1 LASQRVLVTGA
12 SGFVGPHVVAALL
25 AAGYRLRLAQ
35 RRVGPVPDGVEAVLT
50 GDLSAPIDWSAALA
64 GVDHVVHLAGLAHAG
79 PGLNEALY
87 QRINTQATL
96 ELAEAAQR
104 AGVSRF
110 VYLSSLKALSGAFD
124 GPALHDSDSPAPDDA
139 YGRSKLAAEQAL
151 AQRDLDWVSLRP
163 VLVYGPGVKA
173 NMAALLRLAR
183 LPLPLPLGGLTA
195 PRSLVAVEN
204 LAEAI
209 VFALTPACPAR
220 RCYLV
225 ADPEPISVAGI
236 IAALRSGADRKPG
249 LIPVPASWLALAARL
264 AGKRDAFIKLSGSL
278 VARPDNLINAGWRP
292 PLSTLQALARLGA
305 PARLEALA
313 RPGAPARPGAS
324 DAP

>member
-1 LASQRVLVTGA
+1 VKAANSSQRVLVTGA
-12 SGFVGPHVVAALL
+12 SGFVGPHVVAALR
-25 AAGYRLRLAQ
+25 AAGFRLRLAQ
-35 RRVGPVPDGVEAVLT
+35 RRPAPVPDGVETVVT

-79 PGLNEALY
+79 PGLDDALY
-87 QRINTQATL
+87 QRINTQATR

-124 GPALHDSDSPAPDDA
+124 GPALHDSDRPAPDDA

-151 AQRDLDWVSLRP
+151 AQLDLDWISLRP

-220 RCYLV
+220 RSYLV
-225 ADPEPISVAGI
+225 ADPEPISVASI
-236 IAALRSGADRKPG
+236 IAALRGGMGREPG
-249 LIPVPASWLALAARL
+249 LIPVPASWLAFAARL
-264 AGKRDAFIKLSGSL
+264 AGKRDAFVKLSGSL
-278 VARPDNLINAGWRP
+278 VVRPDDLVKAGWRP
-292 PLSTLQALARLGA
+292 PLSTSEALARLGST
-305 PARLEALA
+305 ARIQSRA
-313 RPGAPARPGAS
+313 RPGAPDAS
-324 DAP
+324 